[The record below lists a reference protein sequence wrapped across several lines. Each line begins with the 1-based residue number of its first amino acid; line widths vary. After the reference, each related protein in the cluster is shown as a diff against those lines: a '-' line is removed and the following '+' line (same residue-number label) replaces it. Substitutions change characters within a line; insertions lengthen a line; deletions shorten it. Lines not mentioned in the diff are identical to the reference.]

1 MKNRKDIDIKYK
13 WNTEAICESPQKA
26 EIEIESYID
35 KYNKFNTKYKNNLDS
50 AESIYNC
57 LTELS
62 ELVSNFYALVVYVYS
77 NANINT
83 KDSTYQSLKSKADT
97 IMSEADS
104 KIAFIE
110 PEIIKIGSETIKNYI
125 AENEYLN
132 EYANYLNKIVKNE
145 DHVLSDSEE
154 QLLSSL
160 ADILNASDNT
170 YSLLANA
177 DVDFGDM
184 IYNNEKITLTPNNY
198 TPIMQLGNKQERE
211 EAFNKVHTFFKKHEN
226 SIASMYGT
234 QIKTDNKIANIRN
247 YNSALESELNPK
259 EIPISVY
266 SNLVTTI
273 NNNLHLLHKYVEL
286 RKKALKVDEMH
297 MYDIYKKSFKSNL
310 NSIEFD
316 ECKDIILDALS
327 PLGKEYLSILSSAF
341 ENRWMDVYPSDGKR
355 SGAYSGGQYKTPPL
369 VLLNYANTNND
380 VSTVAHELGHAIHS
394 YYSDKN
400 QNFLNSN
407 YPIFLAEIA
416 STLNETFLI
425 NYQLEKEQDINNK
438 LFLLSEF
445 LEMIKSTIFR
455 QTQFAEFELLCHE
468 KFQKGENLSASDFS
482 NIYLELNKKYYG
494 NNIVSDDLIAYE
506 WARIPHFYTKF
517 YVYQYAT
524 GLSAAL
530 SFYKMISEDPEK
542 HLDNYLTL
550 LKSGCS
556 DYPLELLKKAGLDMS
571 TPKPIEDAL
580 KVFEDLLNEFEI
592 LINKSLED

>member
-297 MYDIYKKSFKSNL
+297 IQK
-310 NSIEFD
+310 
-316 ECKDIILDALS
+316 II
-327 PLGKEYLSILSSAF
+327 
-341 ENRWMDVYPSDGKR
+341 
-355 SGAYSGGQYKTPPL
+355 
-369 VLLNYANTNND
+369 
-380 VSTVAHELGHAIHS
+380 
-394 YYSDKN
+394 
-400 QNFLNSN
+400 
-407 YPIFLAEIA
+407 
-416 STLNETFLI
+416 
-425 NYQLEKEQDINNK
+425 
-438 LFLLSEF
+438 
-445 LEMIKSTIFR
+445 
-455 QTQFAEFELLCHE
+455 
-468 KFQKGENLSASDFS
+468 
-482 NIYLELNKKYYG
+482 
-494 NNIVSDDLIAYE
+494 
-506 WARIPHFYTKF
+506 
-517 YVYQYAT
+517 
-524 GLSAAL
+524 
-530 SFYKMISEDPEK
+530 
-542 HLDNYLTL
+542 
-550 LKSGCS
+550 
-556 DYPLELLKKAGLDMS
+556 
-571 TPKPIEDAL
+571 
-580 KVFEDLLNEFEI
+580 
-592 LINKSLED
+592 